1 MLHDSHPA
9 TSNRRDWL
17 KAAAGLASLS
27 LLDAAAGSASE
38 NDLRAKAR
46 RNFRLGMSSD
56 VYGKLPVAE
65 AAARMKADGFCNV
78 LCNLAF
84 ADARFDPLKPDWQ
97 IAEKTTAALERNGLR
112 ISSLY
117 GYHNIVD
124 PNAERRRQG
133 QARMEFYLHNWK
145 RFGCP
150 LVATESG
157 TFNTQSQWLESPEN
171 ATEDGYRQARTAIE
185 RYVRIAEKTGA
196 QVAIEAYYRN
206 VIGTVQRAER
216 LLREVSSPALKIV
229 MDPCN
234 YFGPQDLTR
243 VQPLLEEMFHKLGGQ
258 IVIAHA
264 KDVKASPKGTD
275 TPAAGTGVLDYPL
288 FLRLLAQLDRPI
300 NLVIEHVALADVPRA
315 RDYVRSQMEKV

>member
-1 MLHDSHPA
+1 MLHDSRPA

-17 KAAAGLASLS
+17 KAAAGLASLF
-27 LLDAAAGSASE
+27 LLDTAAGAVP

-84 ADARFDPLKPDWQ
+84 ADARFDPLRPDWQ
-97 IAEKTTAALERNGLR
+97 VAEKISAALEHNGLR

-117 GYHNIVD
+117 GYYNIVD
-124 PNAERRRQG
+124 PHADRCRNG

-150 LVATESG
+150 IVATETG
-157 TFNTQSQWLESPEN
+157 TFNAQSEWLESPEN

-196 QVAIEAYYRN
+196 QVAIEAYWRN
-206 VIGTVQRAER
+206 VIGTVERAAR
-216 LLREVSSPALKIV
+216 LLRDISSPALKIV

-234 YFGPQDLTR
+234 YFGPQDLAR
-243 VQPLLEEMFHKLGGQ
+243 MQPLLEEMFRKLGDR

-264 KDVKASPKGTD
+264 KDVKAGPKGTD

-300 NLVIEHVALADVPRA
+300 DLVIEHVALDDVPRA
-315 RDYVRSQMEKV
+315 RDYVRTQMEKI